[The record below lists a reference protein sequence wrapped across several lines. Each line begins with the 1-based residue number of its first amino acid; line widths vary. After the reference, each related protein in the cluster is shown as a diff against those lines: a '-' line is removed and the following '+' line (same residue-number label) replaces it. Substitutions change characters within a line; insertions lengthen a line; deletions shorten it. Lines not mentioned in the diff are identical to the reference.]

1 MASVVLSL
9 MHMRV
14 PPGRPVGIAVS
25 SACSITS
32 AAALD
37 HQHFPQQQHTLTRA
51 FLAIC
56 LPTNLLWLVR
66 EKLVGRKTNQRVQ
79 VRPATPRLQPTMWP
93 VAQQHHH
100 TATTTSCLQHHHQQV
115 EAKYLSADAAGRG
128 ASTCWTNARPQRRG
142 VSLCCALGIQA
153 RSSGAVKSE
162 SNITAV
168 EGHM

>member
-14 PPGRPVGIAVS
+14 PPGRPVGIAAS

-56 LPTNLLWLVR
+56 FPTNLLWLVR
-66 EKLVGRKTNQRVQ
+66 RKLVGHKTNQRVQ
-79 VRPATPRLQPTMWP
+79 VKPATPRLQPSD
-93 VAQQHHH
+93 VASDAAAPPHR
-100 TATTTSCLQHHHQQV
+100 HHHQLPT
-115 EAKYLSADAAGRG
+115 ASPPAGRG
-128 ASTCWTNARPQRRG
+128 KVPVGGCGWTRGKYVLDQRAPTAPL
-142 VSLCCALGIQA
+142 SMALL
-153 RSSGAVKSE
+153 RLEHSGA
-162 SNITAV
+162 
-168 EGHM
+168 HRPRDDRR